1 MLLTGDPSR
10 RSSTLAPQ
18 AARKRPSR
26 APMSSSP
33 PGVPQVPHVERAGNP
48 CGLPPRPYPGAK
60 RPPAAKPATG
70 RPRQLGEGGNVERGQ
85 TRSDAAAAVE
95 HAEGPAVKRPSGKGP
110 RRKPRRHPSV
120 PRAGWA
126 WEGARIAAAW
136 YSASVC
142 RRPGAPG
149 GDPPPGRTTAKK
161 EQGCA
166 RQDQAFANC
175 RRPWFKNT

>member
-26 APMSSSP
+26 ADEQLASGCSAGSARGACRKPVRASSQALSRRKEATRRQARDCAP
-33 PGVPQVPHVERAGNP
+33 PQ
-48 CGLPPRPYPGAK
+48 
-60 RPPAAKPATG
+60 
-70 RPRQLGEGGNVERGQ
+70 GEGGNVERGQ

-149 GDPPPGRTTAKK
+149 GDPPPGRTT
-161 EQGCA
+161 
-166 RQDQAFANC
+166 RQEGAGL
-175 RRPWFKNT
+175 RPPGSSVCEL